1 MLPNINDLYEPY
13 SADADL
19 KTSILYWEKEARNLG
34 IPEEIRDAAI
44 IQTFLEMT
52 NGKTFPIG
60 SCDCG
65 CEFPVK
71 WSSVAINHYVIKK
84 MLAMKGEI
92 DFQKAELITANIHRG
107 MLAIIEAK
115 NAEFVAE
122 QMAEEIEEIEEIELP
137 KQFDLFIW
145 IKDKFDGLVSNYK

>member
-1 MLPNINDLYEPY
+1 MLPNLDELYEPY
-13 SADADL
+13 SKDADL

-34 IPEEIRDAAI
+34 IPSEIRDAAI
-44 IQTFLEMT
+44 IQTFLEMA

-65 CEFPVK
+65 CEFPVE
-71 WSSVAINHYVIKK
+71 WSSVSINHYVLKK
-84 MLAMKGEI
+84 MLAMKGEV
-92 DFQKAELITANIHRG
+92 DFQKTELIKANIHTG
-107 MLAIIEAK
+107 MLAIIETK

-122 QMAEEIEEIEEIELP
+122 QLEPVELP

-145 IKDKFDGLVSNYK
+145 IKDKFDGLASNYK